1 MFVYFDQSKQQKP
14 VKIWLE
20 DISQVDEG
28 CLQQVINLS
37 NLPFIYKWP
46 ALMPDCHE
54 GYGMPIGGV
63 VATEGVIIPNA
74 VGVDIGCGIC
84 YVQTDV
90 PAEVLQVDTGSQGKL
105 IQVITEEILRS
116 VPTGFDHHKK
126 KRPCQVLERALD
138 HFPREH
144 LVPQLVPEIDSGF
157 YQVGTLGGGNHFIEI
172 QQDEEGLTGLMV
184 HSGSRNFGYKI
195 CNYFNK
201 IAKELNAK
209 WKSPVP
215 ASYDLAYLPV
225 DSEEGQQYISWMK
238 LAQDFARENRSQIMD
253 QVQEIFCDY
262 LSKYGHIHGIK
273 FDEPINCHHNYASY
287 EKHYGKKVWVHRK
300 GAISAK
306 KGEMGVIPG
315 AMGSYSYLVEGL
327 GNPESFHSCSHGAG
341 RVYSRKKAKE
351 TFSVQQV
358 MDDLNQLGVAL
369 GKRKKSDV
377 AEECRMVYKDIDF
390 VLSQQLD
397 LVRPV
402 KRLKTLG
409 VVKG

>member
-1 MFVYFDQSKQQKP
+1 MFVYFDKSKQQKP

-20 DISQVDEG
+20 DISQVDDG
-28 CLQQVINLS
+28 CLQQVTNLS

-63 VATEGVIIPNA
+63 IATDGVIIPNA

-90 PAEVLQVDTGSQGKL
+90 SAEIMQIDSAGQGKL
-105 IQVITEEILRS
+105 IQAIIGQILRT

-126 KRPCQVLERALD
+126 KRQCTVLERALD
-138 HFPREH
+138 QFPREH
-144 LVPQLVPEIDSGF
+144 LVKKLVPELDSGF

-172 QQDEEGLTGLMV
+172 QEDEDGLAGLMV

-201 IAKELNAK
+201 VAKELNAR
-209 WKSPVP
+209 WKSAVP

-225 DSEEGQQYISWMK
+225 DSEEGQQYISWMQ
-238 LAQDFARENRSQIMD
+238 LAQDFAKENRSQIME
-253 QVQEIFCDY
+253 QVLEIFCDY
-262 LSKYGHIHGIK
+262 LSSYGHLQDIK
-273 FDEPINCHHNYASY
+273 FDEPINCHHNYASF
-287 EKHYGKKVWVHRK
+287 EEHYNKEVWVHRK

-306 KGEMGVIPG
+306 NREMGVIPG
-315 AMGSYSYLVEGL
+315 AMGSYSYIVEGL

-341 RVYSRKKAKE
+341 RVYSRKKAKQ

-358 MDDLNQLGVAL
+358 MEDLKQLGVAL
-369 GKRKKSDV
+369 GKRKKGDV

-390 VLSQQLD
+390 VLSQQMD

-402 KRLKTLG
+402 KKLKTLG